1 MGNGTAGL
9 PGKGGGTP
17 LAEPGGIDAE
27 HLDFPCKSALKKEFC
42 GGAINSSFES
52 FTGGRSKALRTLQ
65 IEEIVKFESP
75 GQNAV
80 E

>member
-1 MGNGTAGL
+1 MAGL
-9 PGKGGGTP
+9 PGKGTGTP
-17 LAEPGGIDAE
+17 LAKPRGIDAE
-27 HLDFPCKSALKKEFC
+27 HLDFPYRSVLKEFC
-42 GGAINSSFES
+42 GGTMKSSFES
-52 FTGGRSKALRTLQ
+52 FTEGRSKALRTRQ

>member
-1 MGNGTAGL
+1 M
-9 PGKGGGTP
+9 

-27 HLDFPCKSALKKEFC
+27 HLDFPYRSASKKEFW
-42 GGAINSSFES
+42 GGTINSSFES
-52 FTGGRSKALRTLQ
+52 FMGGRSKALRTRQ

-75 GQNAV
+75 SQNAV